1 MRVLHALCKG
11 QPQEICCVPLRAPL
25 LQDLVDLGQWS
36 KKGALEICRNSM
48 LLAPDV
54 PMPPMP
60 LLGKAS
66 ASMRWVPKTA
76 NCPTTRRMG
85 LDGYA
90 SARGAP
96 TAKPIIAK
104 QSKPRA
110 LSRSRLPITTNGEHG
125 SGSH

>member
-1 MRVLHALCKG
+1 
-11 QPQEICCVPLRAPL
+11 
-25 LQDLVDLGQWS
+25 
-36 KKGALEICRNSM
+36 
-48 LLAPDV
+48 
-54 PMPPMP
+54 MP

-104 QSKPRA
+104 QSKPKENRFVIF
-110 LSRSRLPITTNGEHG
+110 SGEWSHQVEPSIADEIDRQVE
-125 SGSH
+125 SGEIEETKYSAKDRDADFPEEAQYRRFA